1 MAKNDMDRNQE
12 KTKQAQDVYG
22 QETLRE
28 GEHGPMKADSNTEP
42 AVGKFSAK
50 GKAESDAPVDE
61 VYAGKVKPTGAEDGY
76 ENAGLREG
84 EHGPMKADSNTEPAV
99 GKFSAKGKAESDAPV
114 DEVYAGKVKPTGA
127 EDGYENAGLREG
139 EHGPMKA
146 DSNTQPLGDKK
157 LAQDNARTVNRNR
170 APEKDTESDT
180 DEIRRELD
188 KERAEE
194 AREEAVKERKERM
207 DSVDT
212 DEIMREKEREKSSMN
227 PILLVVLVAIVAFIV
242 YKFFVK

>member
-42 AVGKFSAK
+42 AVGKFSA
-50 GKAESDAPVDE
+50 
-61 VYAGKVKPTGAEDGY
+61 
-76 ENAGLREG
+76 N
-84 EHGPMKADSNTEPAV
+84 
-99 GKFSAKGKAESDAPV
+99 KAESDAPV